1 MQLLEDLRRE
11 HERIDAV
18 LGSLR
23 TWAARFAAGD
33 APLADRDVFVTFFS
47 VYAGSFHHE
56 REEEL
61 LLPALTRSA
70 NLPSKTGPIAVIL
83 EDHRAM
89 AKLLRSIAAA
99 SDPIVLQDLT
109 LRYSHALW
117 QHIDVEN
124 SILFPESEDRLRRN
138 GVRELDA
145 RAMTRAEEDA
155 AALGLALVALYK
167 PIEPD
172 LTRGDGCVMC
182 HAYGDTCRGLER
194 EWWNEWEWEEMSE
207 HIAAS

>member
-1 MQLLEDLRRE
+1 MQLLDDLRRE

-23 TWAARFAAGD
+23 TWARCFAAGE
-33 APLADRDVFVTFFS
+33 APLSNRDAFLTFFS
-47 VYAGSFHHE
+47 VYAGAFHHE

-61 LLPALTRSA
+61 LLPALARSA
-70 NLPSKTGPIAVIL
+70 GLAADRGPIAVIL
-83 EDHRAM
+83 EDHRVM
-89 AKLLRSIAAA
+89 AELLRAIATT
-99 SDPIVLQDLT
+99 SDPVLLQEAA

-124 SILFPESEDRLRRN
+124 SILFPESEDRLRRT

-145 RAMTRAEEDA
+145 RAITPMEQA
-155 AALGLALVALYK
+155 AAATGDALIAQYP

-207 HIAAS
+207 HIAAG

>member
-1 MQLLEDLRRE
+1 MQLLDDLRRE
-11 HERIDAV
+11 HDRIDAV

-23 TWAARFAAGD
+23 TWADQLAAGD
-33 APLADRDVFVTFFS
+33 APLADRDAFLTFFS
-47 VYAGSFHHE
+47 VYAGTFHHE

-61 LLPALTRSA
+61 LLPALARHAGLASDH
-70 NLPSKTGPIAVIL
+70 GPIAVIL
-83 EDHRAM
+83 ADHAAMAALLRAM
-89 AKLLRSIAAA
+89 ATTT
-99 SDPIVLQDLT
+99 DPIALQDAA

-145 RAMTRAEEDA
+145 RAITAVEQDA
-155 AALGLALVALYK
+155 ASIGDALIARY
-167 PIEPD
+167 PPMEPD

-207 HIAAS
+207 HVAAG